1 MAAWVHPARPIRRPP
16 VTAPATIPFEAVC
29 RRPKVAVPPGAWDCH
44 AHVFGPFD
52 RFPLRHERAY
62 TPGLAT
68 GADWKRMHGQI
79 GIARGVLVQASVYG
93 TDNRATLAAL
103 AELGP
108 AYRGVAV
115 VSPDIADDELK
126 AMHKGGIRGIR
137 LSDTMVGAV
146 STANMEKMG
155 ERLKPLGW
163 HIQLLVDASTRSELV
178 ERATKTAVPVV
189 WDHLGGMP
197 ASKGTNDPGY
207 RTFLDA
213 FRRSS
218 NLWVK
223 VSGPYLD
230 KALRPP
236 YAATTPLA
244 QALVAAA
251 PDRCVWGTDWPHP
264 AADHQIDDAGLMEL
278 LAEWV
283 PDAATRQRIL
293 VDNPPR
299 LYGA

>member
-1 MAAWVHPARPIRRPP
+1 MSAAPP
-16 VTAPATIPFEAVC
+16 VIPFEAKT
-29 RRPKVAVPPGAWDCH
+29 RKPKVEVPVGAWDCH

-52 RFPLRHERAY
+52 RFPLKPDRAY
-62 TPGLAT
+62 TPDLAT
-68 GADWKRMHGQI
+68 GADWRRMHDAI
-79 GIARGVLVQASVYG
+79 GISRGVLVQASVYG
-93 TDNRATLAAL
+93 TDNSATLAAL

-115 VSPDIADDELK
+115 VSPDISADDLK
-126 AMHKGGIRGIR
+126 ALHRDGIRGIR
-137 LSDTMVGAV
+137 LSDTMIGAV
-146 STANMEKMG
+146 STANMEKMA

-163 HIQLLVDASTRSELV
+163 HIQLLVDASTRQDLV
-178 ERATKTAVPVV
+178 DRATKAAVPVI
-189 WDHLGGMP
+189 WDHLAGMP
-197 ASKGTNDPGY
+197 ASKGVDDPGY
-207 RTFLDA
+207 RHFLDA
-213 FRRSS
+213 FRSSS

-236 YAATTPLA
+236 YAASTPLA
-244 QALVAAA
+244 KALVAAA

-264 AADHQIDDAGLMEL
+264 ASDHSIDDAGLMDL
-278 LAEWV
+278 LATWV
-283 PDAATRQRIL
+283 PDAATRKRIL

>member
-1 MAAWVHPARPIRRPP
+1 MSA
-16 VTAPATIPFEAVC
+16 APAVVPFEANT
-29 RRPKVAVPPGAWDCH
+29 RRPKVAVPAGAWDCH

-52 RFPLRHERAY
+52 RFPLKPERAY
-62 TPGLAT
+62 TPDLAT
-68 GADWKRMHGQI
+68 GADWKRMHDAI

-93 TDNRATLAAL
+93 TDNSATVAAL

-115 VSPDIADDELK
+115 VGPDISLDDLK
-126 AMHKGGIRGIR
+126 ALHQGGIRGIR
-137 LSDTMVGAV
+137 LSDTMIGAV
-146 STANMEKMG
+146 STANMEKMA

-163 HIQLLVDASTRSELV
+163 HIQLMVDAASRPDLV
-178 ERATKTAVPVV
+178 ERATRTSVPVI

-197 ASKGTNDPGY
+197 ASRGVDDPGY
-207 RTFLDA
+207 KIFLDA
-213 FRRSS
+213 FRRSP

-230 KALRPP
+230 KSLRAP
-236 YAATTPLA
+236 YAASTPLA

-251 PDRCVWGTDWPHP
+251 PDRCVWGTAGPHP
-264 AADHQIDDAGLMEL
+264 ASDHSIDDAGLMDL
-278 LAEWV
+278 LATWV
-283 PDAATRQRIL
+283 PDAATRKRIL
-293 VDNPPR
+293 VDNPTR

>member
-1 MAAWVHPARPIRRPP
+1 MSV
-16 VTAPATIPFEAVC
+16 APAVVPFEAET
-29 RRPKVAVPPGAWDCH
+29 RRPKVAVPAGAWDCH

-52 RFPLRHERAY
+52 RFPLRPERAY
-62 TPGLAT
+62 TPDLAT
-68 GADWKRMHGQI
+68 GADWKRMHGAI
-79 GIARGVLVQASVYG
+79 GIARGALVQASVYG
-93 TDNRATLAAL
+93 TDNRATVAAL

-115 VSPDIADDELK
+115 VGPDISADELK
-126 AMHKGGIRGIR
+126 ALHQGGIRGVR
-137 LSDTMVGAV
+137 LSDTMIGAV
-146 STANMEKMG
+146 STANMERMA

-163 HIQLLVDASTRSELV
+163 HIQLLVDASTRSDLV
-178 ERATKTAVPVV
+178 ERATRTAVPVIF
-189 WDHLGGMP
+189 DHLGGMP
-197 ASKGTNDPGY
+197 ASKGVDDPGY

-213 FRRSS
+213 FRRSP

-230 KALRPP
+230 KSLRPP
-236 YAATTPLA
+236 YAASTPLA

-264 AADHQIDDAGLMEL
+264 ASDHSIDDAGLMDL
-278 LAEWV
+278 LATWV
-283 PDAATRQRIL
+283 PDAATRKRLL

>member
-1 MAAWVHPARPIRRPP
+1 
-16 VTAPATIPFEAVC
+16 VTAAPATIAFEPRT
-29 RRPKVAVPPGAWDCH
+29 RRPTVEVPAGAWDCH

-52 RFPLRHERAY
+52 RFPLRPERAY

-68 GADWKRMHGQI
+68 GADWKRMHDAI
-79 GIARGVLVQASVYG
+79 GVARGVLVQASVYG

-115 VSPDIADDELK
+115 VAPDISDDEIK
-126 AMHKGGIRGIR
+126 AMHQGGIRGIR
-137 LSDTMVGAV
+137 LSDTMIGAV
-146 STANMEKMG
+146 STANMETMA
-155 ERLKPLGW
+155 ERLKPHGW
-163 HIQLLVDASTRSELV
+163 HIQLMVDAASRPDLV
-178 ERATKTAVPVV
+178 ERATRTAVPVV

-197 ASKGTNDPGY
+197 ASKGVDDPGY
-207 RTFLDA
+207 KIFLDA
-213 FRRSS
+213 FRRSG

-264 AADHQIDDAGLMEL
+264 ASDHAIDDAGLMEL

-283 PDAATRQRIL
+283 PDAATRKRIL

>member
-1 MAAWVHPARPIRRPP
+1 MTA
-16 VTAPATIPFEAVC
+16 APATIPFEAVT
-29 RRPKVAVPPGAWDCH
+29 RRPTVEVPPGAWDCH

-52 RFPLRHERAY
+52 RFPLRPERAY
-62 TPGLAT
+62 TPSLAT
-68 GADWKRMHGQI
+68 GADWKRMHDAI

-115 VSPDIADDELK
+115 VSPDISDDELK
-126 AMHKGGIRGIR
+126 AMHQGGIRGIR
-137 LSDTMVGAV
+137 LSDTMIGAV
-146 STANMEKMG
+146 STAHMEKMA

-163 HIQLLVDASTRSELV
+163 HIQLLVDASTRSDLV
-178 ERATKTAVPVV
+178 ERATRIVVPVI

-197 ASKGTNDPGY
+197 ASKGVEDPGY

-236 YAATTPLA
+236 YAASTPLA
-244 QALVAAA
+244 KALVAAA

-264 AADHQIDDAGLMEL
+264 ASDHAIDDAGLIEL

-283 PDAATRQRIL
+283 PDAVMRKRIL

>member
-1 MAAWVHPARPIRRPP
+1 M
-16 VTAPATIPFEAVC
+16 TAPATIPFEAVS
-29 RRPKVAVPPGAWDCH
+29 RRPTVAVPPGAWDCH

-52 RFPLRHERAY
+52 KFPLRPERAY

-68 GADWKRMHGQI
+68 GADWKRMHDEI